1 MSSTPSSAQITPQR
15 ILGMGW
21 GFAPPLVI
29 HAAIENGVFDA
40 LDRSPMTAKELA
52 KETGASERGV
62 SAIAGALV
70 GFELLA
76 KQADGRYRLAPDTA
90 AFLVKGKPGFHG
102 DLFEHFRSDII
113 PNWLTLSEITLS
125 GSPKKG
131 VDQPETGVAFFEG
144 LVDALFPLNY
154 PAAQALARSLE
165 YGRSS
170 EGNSGEGNS
179 QDEVTVLDLAAGSGV
194 WGIAQAQASPR
205 VRVTAVDF
213 EPVLAV
219 TRRTAERFGLTERFR
234 FQTGNLRTAEL
245 GTGYSV
251 ALLGHILHSEGVAQS
266 RALLKRVFAALRPGG
281 TIAIAEFLVNAE
293 RTGPPQGLI
302 FAVNML
308 VHTTE
313 GDTYSF
319 EEIGDWLKSE
329 GFENIRMLEVPASS
343 PLILADKPGR

>member
-1 MSSTPSSAQITPQR
+1 MSTSLSSQPTPQR

-29 HAAIENGVFDA
+29 QAAVENGIFDA
-40 LDRSPMTAKELA
+40 LDRSPMTAKDLA
-52 KETGASERGV
+52 QEIGASERGV

-70 GFELLA
+70 GFELLT
-76 KQADGRYRLAPDTA
+76 KQKDGRYALAPDTA
-90 AFLVKGKPGFHG
+90 AFLVKGKPAFHG
-102 DLFEHFRSDII
+102 GLFGHFRSDII
-113 PNWLTLSEITLS
+113 PNWLSLPEVTRS
-125 GSPKKG
+125 GQPQRK
-131 VDQPETGVAFFEG
+131 VEQPETAATFFEG
-144 LVDALFPLNY
+144 FVDSLFPMNY
-154 PAAQALARSLE
+154 PAAQALAHALERQRSAA
-165 YGRSS
+165 GK
-170 EGNSGEGNS
+170 GDGEIR
-179 QDEVTVLDLAAGSGV
+179 VLDLAAGSGV

-219 TRRTAERFGLTERFR
+219 TRRTADRFGLAERFR
-234 FQTGNLRTAEL
+234 FQTGDIRTAEL

-251 ALLGHILHSEGVAQS
+251 ALLGHILHSEGPAHS
-266 RALLKRVFAALRPGG
+266 HALLKRVFAALRPGG

-308 VHTTE
+308 VHTSE

-319 EEIGDWLKSE
+319 EEISSWLRSE
-329 GFENIRMLEVPASS
+329 GFENVRMLEVPAPS
-343 PLILADKPGR
+343 PLILADKPETK